1 MYPSNTEDNVMTHNQ
16 LSAEDKLRYSTLNQE
31 NIDFIM
37 NRNNRINRW
46 VIADMLCRTRYH
58 FPDKKALIF
67 NDMHLT
73 YTELEEQC
81 NQVANALTDLGVK
94 KYDRVAI
101 LAHNTHHHVITWL
114 GCAKIGAVYL
124 AVNYLLRDDDIAY
137 CINHSESTV
146 FIVEDSLY
154 DNVKGVLKTMPQ
166 VKHLIWSDQ
175 GAGLSAADNFID
187 FNAWF
192 TPALKTEPDVILR
205 IEDPAQMT
213 YTSGTES
220 LPKGV
225 IISNQAL
232 IAQYMGCIIDGK
244 YDDTDININAL
255 PIYHCA
261 QRDVFLNPIFWLGGT
276 NVLISPDISKILE
289 AIETWKATMFFA
301 PPTVW
306 IGILRHPDFD
316 KYDLSSLIK
325 CYYGASIMPK
335 EILKELLEKFPKA
348 GVYNY
353 YGQTELAPYH
363 TILKAEDALNKIGS
377 AGMGGLHME
386 SRIEDIDRQEITDVN
401 QSGEICGRGPHAMTM
416 YFKEP
421 EKTETAMKGG
431 WFHSG
436 DLGSLD
442 NDRFI
447 TVVDRKKDM
456 IKTGGENV
464 ASREVEE
471 AIYLHPAVEEV
482 AVIGVDH
489 PRWVEAVTA
498 VIKLKVETQ
507 VSEEEILE
515 HCKKNL
521 SSFKVPKKV
530 IFVKALPK
538 TPTGKILKRTMR
550 DSYKGIF
557 STLL

>member
-1 MYPSNTEDNVMTHNQ
+1 MHEP
-16 LSAEDKLRYSTLNQE
+16 LSEQDKLRYSTINQE

-46 VIADMLCRTRYH
+46 VIADMIRRTSYH
-58 FPDKKALIF
+58 HPEKTALVFDEIR
-67 NDMHLT
+67 LT
-73 YTELEEQC
+73 YSQLEEQC
-81 NQVANALTDLGVK
+81 NQVANALIDLGVK

-114 GCAKIGAVYL
+114 GCAKIGAIYL
-124 AVNYLLRDDDIAY
+124 AVNYLLKDDDIAY
-137 CINHSESTV
+137 CLNHSESTV

-154 DNVKGVLKTMPQ
+154 DNVKGVLGRLPGIKQ
-166 VKHLIWSDQ
+166 LIWSNQ
-175 GAGLSAADNFID
+175 GAGQVPIDGFID
-187 FNAWF
+187 FNDWYRAA
-192 TPALKTEPDVILR
+192 PKAEPDVILR
-205 IEDPAQMT
+205 IEDPVQMT

-220 LPKGV
+220 LPKAV
-225 IISNQAL
+225 LISNQSL

-244 YDDTDININAL
+244 YDHSDININAL

-276 NVLISPDISKILE
+276 NILMSPDIGKILA
-289 AIETWKATMFFA
+289 AIEAWKATMFFA

-306 IGILRHPDFD
+306 IGMLRHPDFGR
-316 KYDLSSLIK
+316 YDLSSLVK
-325 CYYGASIMPK
+325 CYYGASIMPR

-363 TILKAEDALNKIGS
+363 TILKAEDAMAKIGS

-386 SRIEDIDRQEITDVN
+386 SRIENEAGDEISAVDTT
-401 QSGEICGRGPHAMTM
+401 GEICGRGPHAMTM

-421 EKTETAMKGG
+421 DKTEAAMKGG

-436 DLGSLD
+436 DLGVLD
-442 NDRFI
+442 EDRYI
-447 TVVDRKKDM
+447 TVVDRIKDM

-471 AIYLHPAVEEV
+471 AVYLHPAVEEV
-482 AVIGVDH
+482 AVVGVNH
-489 PRWVEAVTA
+489 PQWVEAVTA
-498 VIKLKVETQ
+498 VIKRKAGTTVTEAELM
-507 VSEEEILE
+507 E

-521 SSFKVPKKV
+521 SSFKVPKKI
-530 IFVKALPK
+530 IFVDALPK
-538 TPTGKILKRTMR
+538 TPTGKILKREMR
-550 DSYKGIF
+550 ESYKGIF
-557 STLL
+557 R